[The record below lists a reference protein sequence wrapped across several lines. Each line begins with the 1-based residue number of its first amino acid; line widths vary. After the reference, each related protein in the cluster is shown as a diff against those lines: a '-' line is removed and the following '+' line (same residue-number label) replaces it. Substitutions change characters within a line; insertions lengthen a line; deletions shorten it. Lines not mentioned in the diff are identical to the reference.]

1 MSENLAEIVHPL
13 VENGLFG
20 NAEIAVKN
28 LMADY
33 VLRQIEHYR
42 SIVQR
47 LENKYS
53 MNYAEFNRYLEE
65 RAKRL
70 SENSADHKN
79 FMLEEEDALDWK
91 IATEMLESW
100 LGLQHENSVHTAEP

>member
-1 MSENLAEIVHPL
+1 MPENLAEILHPL
-13 VENGLFG
+13 VEKGLFD
-20 NAEIAVKN
+20 NAETAVKN

-42 SIVQR
+42 SI
-47 LENKYS
+47 LKNFENKYGMPFAQFS
-53 MNYAEFNRYLEE
+53 RYLEE

-70 SENSADHKN
+70 SNDSSFHMS

-100 LGLQHENSVHTAEP
+100 LGLGQTGVE